1 MAKKIVAT
9 LLAVA
14 TMLCMVIPASATVDL
29 TSHTFEAYQIF
40 TGSLNDAG
48 QLEDIQWADGVDSA
62 AINTALNLA
71 SDATAAAAA
80 EKIAAMSES
89 DAQDFAA
96 TVYAAKGTSAAITGT
111 GSITYPSAGWYVVA
125 DTTDVSS
132 KVDAKNLTLT
142 YVAKAGETVTPT
154 VKTDVPSFEKKVKD
168 TNDSTGE
175 TTEWQDSA
183 DYDIGDTI
191 PYKLTAKLG
200 DLSKYDKYYLE
211 FSDTMNHLTLVDGSV
226 EVKIGGENGTALNS
240 DQYVMTWDAASK
252 KLSVVI
258 YDVKGAGASSNQEV
272 VVLYK
277 ATLDSDALIGSA
289 GNPNTANLE
298 FSNNPN
304 NSGDGSSK
312 PETGKTPDDTCIVF
326 TYKVTAD
333 KYADKVSDETKLT
346 GAGFTLYKKNASGE
360 YEAVGTEVKGE
371 AMTNFAWTGIDD
383 GDYKLVETTVP
394 AGYKK
399 MDDMLFTVTAD
410 HDVLSDNPKLNSL
423 SATGTQGSSEV
434 TLEAVKDDGSI
445 TGELHTNIVNHS
457 GQTLPSTGGM
467 GTTIFYVVGGVL
479 MAAAFV
485 LLITKKRMSHEG

>member
-40 TGSLNDAG
+40 TGSYNDG
-48 QLEDIQWADGVDSA
+48 KLEDIQWADGVDSA
-62 AINTALNLA
+62 AINTALGLA

-80 EKIAAMSES
+80 EKIAAMDTET
-89 DAQDFAA
+89 AQDFAA
-96 TVYAAKGTSAAITGT
+96 TAYAAKGTSAKIEGT
-111 GSITYPSAGWYVVA
+111 GSLNLENPGWYVIV
-125 DTTDVSS
+125 DTTDVSG

-142 YVAKAGETVTPT
+142 VVTEGGVVTPT
-154 VKTDVPSFEKKVKD
+154 VKTDVPSFEKKLKD

-175 TTEWQDSA
+175 TTDWQDSA

-191 PYKLTAKLG
+191 PYKLTATLG
-200 DLSKYDKYYLE
+200 DLSKYDTYYLE
-211 FSDTMNHLTLVDGSV
+211 FTDTMNHLTLVDGSV
-226 EVKIGGENGTALNS
+226 QVKIGGENGTTLDS
-240 DQYVMTWDAASK
+240 DQYTMSWDASTK

-258 YDVKGAGASSNQEV
+258 NDVKKAGASSNDKV
-272 VVLYK
+272 VVLYN
-277 ATLDSDALIGSA
+277 ATLDADAVIGSV

-304 NSGDGSSK
+304 NSGDGSTK
-312 PETGKTPDDTCIVF
+312 PDTGKTPDDTCIVF

-333 KYADKVSDETKLT
+333 KYADKVSDSTKLT

-394 AGYKK
+394 AGYKQ
-399 MDDMLFTVTAD
+399 MDDMTFTVTAD

-423 SATGTQGSSEV
+423 SAAGKQGSSEV
-434 TLEAVKDDGSI
+434 TLEAVKNDGSI